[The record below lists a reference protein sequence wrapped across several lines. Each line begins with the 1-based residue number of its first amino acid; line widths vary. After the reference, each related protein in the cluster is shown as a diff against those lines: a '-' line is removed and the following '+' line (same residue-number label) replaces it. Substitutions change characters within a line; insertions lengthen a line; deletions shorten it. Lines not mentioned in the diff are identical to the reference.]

1 MIRYAHKITHMR
13 HSKVSVLQCNRVVN
27 LVCKFEPF
35 PLHLLAVC
43 LEEAVELGH
52 GGLDLLVRIAK
63 AVLDLH
69 KASSLH
75 CNQSVI
81 RSSSMCD
88 YIPQPSWLE

>member
-1 MIRYAHKITHMR
+1 MR
-13 HSKVSVLQCNRVVN
+13 HRKVCVCVCVQCNRVVN
-27 LVCKFEPF
+27 LVGKFEPF

-52 GGLDLLVRIAK
+52 GGLDLLVRITE

-75 CNQSVI
+75 C
-81 RSSSMCD
+81 RSCSMCD
-88 YIPQPSWLE
+88 YTPQPSWLR